1 MSTPPAKMLVMV
13 GEQLA
18 WIRIIGRANFTS
30 SVDFKTLVDELR
42 QKGCNCFVL
51 DLSECVLMDSTF
63 LGVLAGLGLKLS
75 SGDGDHV
82 QHGVELFNPSPRIT
96 DLLETLGVL
105 QLFKITQGTFTPAA
119 PTQALEHAPGS
130 PSKDEVTLT
139 CIEAHQTLMA
149 LSPANAARFK
159 DVTQFLAEG
168 LKKSKTEYG
177 SPPVQP

>member
-1 MSTPPAKMLVMV
+1 MLVMV
-13 GEQLA
+13 GEQFA
-18 WIRIIGRANFTS
+18 CIRIVGRANFTS

-63 LGVLAGLGLKLS
+63 LGVLVGLGLKLT
-75 SGDGDHV
+75 SGNGEPV
-82 QHGVELFNPSPRIT
+82 RHGVELFNPSPRIT
-96 DLLETLGVL
+96 ELLETLGVL
-105 QLFKITQGTFTPAA
+105 HLFKITEGTFTTAA
-119 PTQALEHAPGS
+119 PTQTVEHAPGN
-130 PSKDEVTLT
+130 PTKEEVTCT

-159 DVTQFLAEG
+159 DVAQFLAEG
-168 LKKSKTEYG
+168 LKKSKTEYS